1 MRAAVDARDTGRPGG
16 TPPRAFAL
24 PGRAAAL
31 LAALAASGCTVSLP
45 PLLAIPDEEVA
56 SRLPPPPPPEGY
68 NLYAPLPLLPGDRI
82 EITVREDPD
91 LNITLEIPPSGS
103 FEVYKSDKDGGPR
116 KEIQAR
122 GKTVQELKEEIADI
136 YKEVRFSFRP
146 YVQVS
151 LVVSVPR
158 IAFILGAIEA
168 KESSVEIFKN
178 GARLTLL
185 RAIRSAGTL
194 LEDAD
199 MSRVRIERRDPAT
212 GSLVSLPS
220 YDLEKMIE
228 DATYDRDPP
237 LEPGDVITI
246 PSLGRVYIF
255 GNINTPGDYLC
266 TRRMTITTLI
276 AKAGNYK
283 PFSKLTDVR
292 VVRNEGTA
300 RESVYSVNVR
310 AILDGTAAYDP
321 ILKSGDRVF
330 IEESVF

>member
-1 MRAAVDARDTGRPGG
+1 M
-16 TPPRAFAL
+16 
-24 PGRAAAL
+24 
-31 LAALAASGCTVSLP
+31 SLP
-45 PLLAIPDEEVA
+45 PLLAAPEDEVA

-91 LNITLEIPPSGS
+91 LNVTLEIPPSGA
-103 FEVYKSDKDGGPR
+103 FEVYKSDKDSGPR
-116 KEIQAR
+116 REIQAQ
-122 GKTVQELKEEIADI
+122 GKTVQSLKEEIADI
-136 YKEVRFSFRP
+136 YKEVRFSFSP

-151 LVVSVPR
+151 LVASVPR
-158 IAFILGAIEA
+158 IAVILGAIEA
-168 KESSVEIFKN
+168 KEGSSVEIFKN

-194 LEDAD
+194 MEDAD

-255 GNINTPGDYLC
+255 GNINSPGDYLC
-266 TRRMTITTLI
+266 TRKMTITKLI

-292 VVRNEGTA
+292 VVRDEGTA

-310 AILDGTAAYDP
+310 AILDGTAEYDP
-321 ILKSGDRVF
+321 LLKSGDRVF